1 MAKLIAEQLLYLL
14 YASAYLDTG
23 TVTKSVVK
31 SYLTKDWKKDA
42 DEIYQALQQ
51 QQLIEP
57 AGRGRFTVTE
67 LGEEAL
73 VANLGSTDY
82 RFNSVK
88 GPKVLNVLLKCL
100 GKATE
105 GRSQFK
111 PSEAMTFIE
120 FEKSFQKLYFEERSR
135 QELRGVVAIH
145 SQELCRK
152 FIEDNSISQ
161 EELDHYFELLKSTG
175 KIFSVVEKDNELI
188 QWVE

>member
-1 MAKLIAEQLLYLL
+1 MAKLTAEQLLYLL
-14 YASAYLDTG
+14 YASAYSITG

-31 SYLTKDWKKDA
+31 SYLTKAWKETS

-57 AGRGRFTVTE
+57 AGRGRFAVTE
-67 LGEEAL
+67 RGEKAL
-73 VANLGSTDY
+73 VANLGATDY
-82 RFNSVK
+82 RFDSVK

-100 GKATE
+100 AKATE
-105 GRSQFK
+105 GYSQFK
-111 PSEAMTFIE
+111 SSEEMTFTE
-120 FEKSFQKLYFEERSR
+120 FERKFQKLYFEERNR

-145 SQELCRK
+145 SQELCHK
-152 FIEDNSISQ
+152 FTEENSISQ

-175 KIFSVVEKDNELI
+175 KIFSVIEKDSELI